1 MAVYRY
7 GSAQSPGKKMPGE
20 PGEMEAMKG
29 AVLGWVSQGLQH
41 EVIAMASCCKK
52 GGGQKGNNCHRQ
64 TCTGTTGITVLMR
77 DSGAACRIRTCDQPL
92 RRRLLYPTEL
102 MPQRKEHSRLTC
114 RHEYPPRESNF
125 ENALTCCED
134 LQRTH

>member
-1 MAVYRY
+1 MFFMGVYRY

-20 PGEMEAMKG
+20 PGETGMMES

-64 TCTGTTGITVLMR
+64 TCTGTTGITVLRR
-77 DSGAACRIRTCDQPL
+77 DSGVVAGADL
-92 RRRLLYPTEL
+92 RHVNELPVVAMVSHYPTI
-102 MPQRKEHSRLTC
+102 
-114 RHEYPPRESNF
+114 
-125 ENALTCCED
+125 
-134 LQRTH
+134 